1 MENMQLQR
9 QLSRK
14 HKEKIYPKF
23 TIVIPP
29 KEIEKLGW
37 KEGEELEPEIDDN
50 RLIIKLKNR
59 KNFKIRRIT

>member
-1 MENMQLQR
+1 METMQLQK

-14 HKEKIYPKF
+14 HKDKEYPKF

-37 KEGEELEPEIDDN
+37 TEGEELEPEIEDN
-50 RLIIKLKNR
+50 ILIIKPK
-59 KNFKIRRIT
+59 KK

>member
-1 MENMQLQR
+1 MQLQK

-14 HKEKIYPKF
+14 HKDKVYPKF

-37 KEGEELEPEIDDN
+37 KEGEELEPEIDDS
-50 RLIIKLKNR
+50 RLIIRVKK
-59 KNFKIRRIT
+59 K